1 VSVARAAYEIRVY
14 VVADG
19 AICKTFSDLIE
30 TLRAGSVESAAR
42 LPRALVPSFPFLT
55 TKESAGMCAAMV

>member
-1 VSVARAAYEIRVY
+1 

-19 AICKTFSDLIE
+19 TICKTFSVLIGA
-30 TLRAGSVESAAR
+30 LRAGSVESADR

-55 TKESAGMCAAMV
+55 TKESAGVCAAMV